1 MFQSNADRENEE
13 SDDVHEDLGED
24 RKKTEE
30 VITSGD
36 EDKTLLKYGMTSG
49 LVVEGDGAVVEEGVM
64 ATWLE
69 HVWFRHVPPTNFL
82 LADSY
87 NIHTAQQTQ
96 KILLEVF
103 FIFHNPSRA

>member
-1 MFQSNADRENEE
+1 MGERRQSGVLRHHGMETASASLILAATADGNLLPPFLVIKSNADRENEE

-49 LVVEGDGAVVEEGVM
+49 LVVEGDGAVVGEGVM
-64 ATWLE
+64 AT
-69 HVWFRHVPPTNFL
+69 
-82 LADSY
+82 
-87 NIHTAQQTQ
+87 
-96 KILLEVF
+96 
-103 FIFHNPSRA
+103 